1 MILFSIGCFFHAES
15 HFVFSSIVCYC
26 QPESQWQLSVLCLA
40 SQTEDD
46 LDCPILYYI
55 WIWPEGHWV
64 LSSNMCLVWRLFGYS
79 PVLFVALSMKVI
91 FYYPI
96 LCFSL
101 NLNVGVHIVQY
112 CALLSVLRL
121 LCIVQYFIKFII
133 CFWDMLNSNT
143 EI

>member
-1 MILFSIGCFFHAES
+1 
-15 HFVFSSIVCYC
+15 
-26 QPESQWQLSVLCLA
+26 VLGLK
-40 SQTEDD
+40 
-46 LDCPILYYI
+46 
-55 WIWPEGHWV
+55 V
-64 LSSNMCLVWRLFGYS
+64 VGYS

-112 CALLSVLRL
+112 YALLSVLRL

-133 CFWDMLNSNT
+133 CFWVMLNSNT